1 MKSNGDQ
8 VNSETDAQMTS
19 AERNRG
25 RPRKGDEQDTDAL
38 LEAALTSFAEH
49 GFDKTPL
56 RMIATR
62 AGVDVALISYRYGS
76 KFGLWEAVVRYVSDD
91 SRQQA
96 EEFLHQAEFLPE
108 HERLPFIS
116 THLVDLIFQLPA
128 FSRVLL
134 TELISNV
141 SEDRKKLITAAL
153 LKPMH
158 ETILTS
164 LRKMNVLPERE
175 GEPSPGMSLIFAIG
189 SVALMSTI
197 SEIAMALTK
206 LQDDEQRFKEDLS
219 KLLCH
224 ILRQS

>member
-56 RMIATR
+56 RVITTR

-206 LQDDEQRFKEDLS
+206 LEDDEQRFKEDLS

>member
-1 MKSNGDQ
+1 
-8 VNSETDAQMTS
+8 MTS

-25 RPRKGDEQDTDAL
+25 RPRKGDEQDTDTL

-56 RMIATR
+56 RLIATR

-76 KFGLWEAVVRYVSDD
+76 KFGLWEAVVRSVSDD
-91 SRQQA
+91 SRLQAAEFMRQA
-96 EEFLHQAEFLPE
+96 EDLPQE
-108 HERLPFIS
+108 HRLPFIS

-141 SEDRKKLITAAL
+141 SDDRKELITEAL

-158 ETILTS
+158 QTILVS
-164 LRKMNVLPERE
+164 LQKMGLLADME
-175 GEPSPGMSLIFAIG
+175 GEPDSGLSLMFAIG
-189 SVALMSTI
+189 SVALISSISTV
-197 SEIAMALTK
+197 AAALTN
-206 LQDDEQRFKEDLS
+206 LEDDGPQFREDLA
-219 KLLCH
+219 KLLCR
-224 ILRQS
+224 ILRQQ

>member
-1 MKSNGDQ
+1 
-8 VNSETDAQMTS
+8 MTS

-25 RPRKGDEQDTDAL
+25 RPRKGDEQDTDTL

-56 RMIATR
+56 RLIATR

-76 KFGLWEAVVRYVSDD
+76 KFGLWEAVVRSVSDD
-91 SRQQA
+91 SRLQAAEFMRQA
-96 EEFLHQAEFLPE
+96 EDLPQE
-108 HERLPFIS
+108 HRLPFIS

-141 SEDRKKLITAAL
+141 SDDRKELITEAL

-158 ETILTS
+158 QTILVS
-164 LRKMNVLPERE
+164 LQKMGLVADME
-175 GEPSPGMSLIFAIG
+175 GEPDSGLSLMFAIG
-189 SVALMSTI
+189 SVALISSISTV
-197 SEIAMALTK
+197 AAALTN
-206 LQDDEQRFKEDLS
+206 LEDDGPQFREDLA
-219 KLLCH
+219 KLLCR
-224 ILRQS
+224 ILRQQ